1 MNQHSR
7 AESKAHSTH
16 RIRLIALDM
25 DDTVLRADKTISSRT
40 EKAIRTAVERG
51 SHVVF
56 ASARPLGSIA
66 SYAKELG
73 VEGYCI
79 ALNGAVVATLPELE
93 RIRECY
99 LSPDLVARILS
110 LDHKKLH
117 AENVFLEY
125 PRAYAALYD
134 APDVDAYALLAEG
147 PATYVG
153 DLHQTSHDAVCKV
166 VFRAD
171 DTPFPT
177 LAKLQEALGDEVA
190 YVIWEGPWS
199 FIEVLP
205 LGTSKAAALEWLAA
219 RLGIA
224 REEVL
229 AVGDERNDIE
239 MLQWA
244 GIGVAMGNAHPDVK
258 AVADW
263 ITESVEDD
271 GAAVAIERFAL
282 SEASCE

>member
-1 MNQHSR
+1 MKQHIEPER
-7 AESKAHSTH
+7 EARTTH
-16 RIRLIALDM
+16 DIRLIALDL
-25 DDTVLRADKTISSRT
+25 DDTVLRTDKTISSRT
-40 EKAIRTAVERG
+40 EQAIRAAVQRG
-51 SHVVF
+51 CHVVL

-66 SYAKELG
+66 TYAQGLG

-99 LSPDLVARILS
+99 LSPKLVARILD

-117 AENVFLEY
+117 AKNVFLEY
-125 PRAYAALYD
+125 PRSYAAQYD
-134 APDVDAYALLAEG
+134 GPDVEAYALLAEG
-147 PATYVG
+147 PATYIG
-153 DLHQTSHDAVCKV
+153 DLQRTSHDDVCKV

-171 DTPFPT
+171 NTPFPT
-177 LAKLQEALGDEVA
+177 LAKLQETLGDGVA
-190 YVIWEGPWS
+190 YVIWEGHWS

-224 REEVL
+224 RDEIL

-239 MLQWA
+239 MLAWA
-244 GIGVAMGNAHPDVK
+244 GIGVAMGNAHPEVK

-263 ITESVEDD
+263 VTDSVEED
-271 GAAVAIERFAL
+271 GCALAIERFAL
-282 SEASCE
+282 AEESRG